1 MKWRPLQPPDL
12 DAVVAIAAQVH
23 PRFPE
28 DRAVFADKLRLHPA
42 GALLLESGGIPAG
55 YCFAHPWHGTQAP
68 ALDTVLGV
76 LPRDADALYL
86 HDLALLPTARGT
98 GAGSAAVD
106 ILLAQAAS
114 LGLDRVCLVA
124 VNGSV
129 PYWSRHGFVAQDGS
143 ALAARLASYGADAR
157 WMVRAVRPAR

>member
-1 MKWRPLQPPDL
+1 MKWRPLQPTDL

-28 DRAVFADKLRLHPA
+28 ERAVFADKLRLHPA
-42 GALLLESGGIPAG
+42 GALLLESGGGPAG

-86 HDLALLPTARGT
+86 HDLALLPPARST
-98 GAGSAAVD
+98 GAGTAAVD

-114 LGLDRVCLVA
+114 LGLERVCLVA

-129 PYWSRHGFVAQDGS
+129 SYWSRHGFVAQES
-143 ALAARLASYGADAR
+143 AALAAGLASYGADAR
-157 WMVRAVRPAR
+157 WMVRAVRRAR